1 MQRVLRILR
10 NVQGRFVVIFSVVL
24 IGSIVLTVFAYRMTL
39 LARPAMASQARLSS
53 TSSPSMLTSTVTST
67 SHLTSTLSPAPVLGI
82 SGSPPSLYPGIFW
95 TRVGYTTCGSNLS
108 GDKLKSTVQSN
119 HAQGVHVLL
128 LLCQR
133 TGPHLLDVQ
142 PLQDIAQSGADA
154 VECGNEQMKHN
165 TYPTYVVAD
174 DFARLFDLCE
184 HTMHGVSPGIPVLL
198 GSLDPEV
205 GGVDYQP
212 LYEQLS
218 YLDAVEYAMNTL
230 VHPGGHWSW
239 RAQTLGL
246 IDSWHNGYPNQS
258 VNSLAALFN
267 FWAQQFQ
274 VDLNSEGLGK
284 HLWVVEGTGC
294 VDGCGLYSDYQ
305 IS

>member
-1 MQRVLRILR
+1 
-10 NVQGRFVVIFSVVL
+10 
-24 IGSIVLTVFAYRMTL
+24 
-39 LARPAMASQARLSS
+39 
-53 TSSPSMLTSTVTST
+53 
-67 SHLTSTLSPAPVLGI
+67 
-82 SGSPPSLYPGIFW
+82 
-95 TRVGYTTCGSNLS
+95 
-108 GDKLKSTVQSN
+108 
-119 HAQGVHVLL
+119 
-128 LLCQR
+128 
-133 TGPHLLDVQ
+133 LDVQ

-165 TYPTYVVAD
+165 TYPTYVAAD

-184 HTMHGVSPGIPVLL
+184 HTMHAVSPGIPVLL

-305 IS
+305 ISVAHILTLITDVQTAMGYHVPFFYFSGKDFYQQGSFWPMGVLDLNGYPKPLRQDLAMGARTLTLSCAMGQVGVVDQETLLAKLYSGCTLPGDYISILTS